1 MLANRMNGWR
11 KEGENIQKP
20 NIHPNSSSI
29 YPHSKLQA
37 EGHQSLSCPN
47 SWIQPLALVPLIMK
61 SQLSSTTNSDLASST
76 PAPTPRTLSG
86 LQPNVPKS

>member
-1 MLANRMNGWR
+1 MLANRMNRWR
-11 KEGENIQKP
+11 KGGESIQKP

-29 YPHSKLQA
+29 YSHSKLQA

-61 SQLSSTTNSDLASST
+61 PQLSSTTDLASST